1 MNLDTFF
8 KKFDE
13 FAEAPNAVQK
23 MRELILEL
31 AVRGKLVE
39 QDENDIHASV
49 LLDELKTEK
58 LRLKKLGDLKIETS
72 ITEVLPDEMFFQIPD
87 SWKWAR
93 LSDVTSMLQRGKSPD
108 YVPANGLPVI
118 SQRCVQ
124 WTGLDLSFA
133 KMISKE
139 SLVSYET
146 YRFIRDEDLLW
157 NSTGTGT
164 IGRIVRVSD
173 LPDKLVCDS
182 HVTIVRCLYV
192 VAEYIRIWLRSASVY
207 GTMETTASG
216 STNQIELTAKMA
228 KLQVV
233 PLPPLAEQKR
243 IVAKVD
249 ELMALCDRLEAQEAE
264 RKEKGR
270 RLSRAAVARFAE
282 KPTVGNLGF
291 VFHKAYD
298 IEPAEIRKAILEL
311 AVRGKLVEQNS
322 RDETA
327 HEKINKLRSIKKYLQ
342 TNCLIVKDK
351 SIKPIVIDDEP
362 YAIPGTWQWI
372 MLGELAELITKG
384 SSPKW
389 QGVTYVA
396 RNEGV
401 LFITS
406 ENVGNYNLRKIND
419 LKYVNKRFNEIE
431 PRSVLKTGDILMT
444 LVGASI
450 GRTAIYNL
458 QEGANINQA
467 VALVRLIR
475 GEDAVLPQ
483 FLLHYLNCPIAI
495 ASMLSSR
502 VVSAQPNIS
511 LTDVRRF
518 MIPLPPLAEQKRI
531 VAKVDELM
539 AIVDTLEAE
548 LTNSRAL
555 AERLLDAA
563 IAAVIENAQ
572 RQGASRLP
580 PQTSV
585 ADEELREAFL
595 ISRIVSK
602 TADPEHPI
610 GRFRRT
616 KFSYLAHR
624 RAGDDVTKH
633 YIKKAAGP
641 YSPWAKFDG
650 PEDMA
655 RARGYVRDTKA
666 DPLEGMMAGERVGEV
681 EEQVTDPL
689 IGKALDWVMK
699 NFHFETNDSLELL
712 TTVDFAAVGL
722 QKEGKEISREA
733 VKKVIANSKDWTGK
747 LKRELFS
754 DENIDKALKRMAGV
768 FPEMYGK

>member
-8 KKFDE
+8 EKFDE
-13 FAEAPNAVQK
+13 FADAPNAVQK

-39 QDENDIHASV
+39 QDERDIRASV
-49 LLDELKTEK
+49 LLGEILTEK
-58 LRLKKLGDLKIETS
+58 LRLKKMGKLKIETS
-72 ITEVLPDEMFFQIPD
+72 ISAVLSAEMLFLIPD
-87 SWKWAR
+87 SWEWVR
-93 LSDVTSMLQRGKSPD
+93 LSDVTSLIQRGKSPD

-139 SLVSYET
+139 SLGSYET

-173 LPDKLVCDS
+173 PPDKLVCDS

-207 GTMETTASG
+207 GTMEINASG
-216 STNQIELTAKMA
+216 STNQIELTAQMA
-228 KLQVV
+228 KSQVL

-249 ELMALCDRLEAQEAE
+249 ELMALCDRLEAQEEE
-264 RKEKGR
+264 RKEKKR
-270 RLSRAAVARFAE
+270 RLSRAAIARFAK
-282 KPTVGNLGF
+282 KPTVGNLGLLF
-291 VFHKAYD
+291 SKSYTT
-298 IEPAEIRKAILEL
+298 EIVDVRETILTL
-311 AVRGKLVEQNS
+311 AVQGRLVQQNNNDVPPINSFPGLQVFSSQSKGIAETPLQWETCTYKSLTSLVTSGSRGWKEFYSKTGAIFIRTQNIKTDRLVLDDAAFVRLPKSTEGMRTQV
-322 RDETA
+322 
-327 HEKINKLRSIKKYLQ
+327 L
-342 TNCLIVKDK
+342 KDD
-351 SIKPIVIDDEP
+351 I
-362 YAIPGTWQWI
+362 
-372 MLGELAELITKG
+372 LIT
-384 SSPKW
+384 
-389 QGVTYVA
+389 
-396 RNEGV
+396 
-401 LFITS
+401 IT
-406 ENVGNYNLRKIND
+406 
-419 LKYVNKRFNEIE
+419 
-431 PRSVLKTGDILMT
+431 
-444 LVGASI
+444 
-450 GRTAIYNL
+450 
-458 QEGANINQA
+458 GANVTKTARVEEQIPEAYVSQHI
-467 VALVRLIR
+467 ALTRPRWSTMSQWLHLCFISHGSARGQLEKLSYGDKPGLNLDNIRDLI
-475 GEDAVLPQ
+475 
-483 FLLHYLNCPIAI
+483 
-495 ASMLSSR
+495 
-502 VVSAQPNIS
+502 
-511 LTDVRRF
+511 
-518 MIPLPPLAEQKRI
+518 IPVPPLAEQKRI
-531 VAKVDELM
+531 VAKVNELM
-539 AIVDTLEAE
+539 ALVDALEAE
-548 LTNSRAL
+548 LAESRVL
-555 AERLLDAA
+555 SERLLDAA
-563 IAAVIENAQ
+563 IAEVIENAQ
-572 RQGASRLP
+572 RHWAGQVFT
-580 PQTSV
+580 QTSV

-602 TADPEHPI
+602 TADPGHPS

-650 PEDMA
+650 PEDLA

-666 DPLEGMMAGERVGEV
+666 DPLEGMVAGKRVGEV

-689 IGKALDWVMK
+689 IGEAVDWVMK

-712 TTVDFAAVGL
+712 TTVDFAVVGL
-722 QKEGKEISREA
+722 RKEGKEISREEI
-733 VKKVIANSKDWTGK
+733 KKVIANSKDWTAK

-768 FPEMYGK
+768 FQEMYGK